1 MSNCVA
7 PNIIQCFYQQVDKTP
22 DAIAVEMNGKTLT
35 YRTLDKLST
44 QFAKYLRDLAEVHD
58 KPITL
63 GYTALCINKSL
74 EYVVGLLAILKLK
87 SAYVPIDPEFPAQR
101 ICHIVND
108 CKANFILTNTTY
120 SPRIHSYFKLNNEQD
135 IPILV
140 ELDDLLLIDSY
151 TDERI
156 LSPVSSEDN
165 AYVIYTS
172 GSTGTPKGVVIQ
184 HAGVVNLAAFEK
196 KVFDLRQ
203 GKRVLGFSNI
213 VFDAAVWEIFGCLLS
228 GATLV
233 LVDKRLLI
241 PGQPLIDIIKDFA
254 ITHATLPPSTL
265 NSMPYYPFSDL
276 EVLIS
281 AGEACTINI
290 QKKWSRGDFKFFNA
304 YGPTESTVCA
314 SLIEIPAHSHSE
326 NIGMAIDNTNL
337 YVLDEA
343 LNPSAP
349 GEIGELY
356 IGGVGLALK
365 YLNQSQKT
373 ALHFLSDVLINGQ
386 TQRLYRTGDLVRV
399 QSNGDI
405 IFVGRKDS
413 QVKYRGY
420 RIEMGEIEAV
430 LNADLDIEQAVLTY
444 QDVGD
449 RQEMMVYY
457 KTRQAVGSDQ
467 SNLLRKIISQSLP
480 DYMMPK
486 FFIHVDTFPL
496 NHNGKI
502 DRTRLQE
509 LYSIQDQMTISEEN
523 TDLVDEVMQK
533 LKEIYQDILHR
544 SAINV
549 EDDFFD
555 IGGHSLLLIQVIMLI
570 KERLG
575 VDLSVNEFISNPK
588 IVDLHKIIQQKCP
601 PLEIRSEKK
610 ESLVFPKDPTNRF
623 EPFPLSDL
631 QQGYY
636 LGRNG
641 YFELSDVSTNVY
653 REFLFKDLDV
663 SRLEA
668 ALNTLI
674 QRHDMLRCKIINEVQ
689 QQVVQQLPHYVIPVL
704 DCRALD
710 SVALERHFAKLRQE
724 LSIGKLPANTPP
736 LICVKLSQIQEGYVL
751 HITIDALIMDGWS
764 YHLFFSEWSQLYH
777 NLETNLPALA
787 CTYRDYVLFEG
798 TQKHVTQYE
807 TDKAYWLERV
817 ASLPLGPS
825 LPLLKSPKDLVH
837 QAIPSKVTTLNAS
850 QWTVLKSKLKEVD
863 LRPTAFLLS
872 LFSEVM
878 AYWSTSEHFTL
889 CLTLFNRLPVD
900 KQINDIIGVFSSLIL
915 LEVDYREKMRYLSFL
930 ERALHVQN
938 QLFQDMNYRSFTGIE
953 VQRAQRT
960 KHAYAAIG
968 TLVPVVFTSF
978 LSAGEHTNHASL
990 FPFSHRHYSSTQ
1002 TSQIWLDA
1010 KAYEEQDHLIIEWDY
1025 IADLFPPGMM
1035 EDMFSAYE
1043 YLLRYFS
1050 ENVSLLA
1057 NPLPGF
1063 SQNFITKPSPIQKQ
1077 YVPNPENISL
1087 VQDYFDRAAT
1097 QFPNHLAVISNTE
1110 TLTYQELLSR
1120 SNQLANYLS
1129 AIMKNQVQNVG
1140 IVMERG
1146 AEQVI
1151 AILGILKAGAT
1162 YIPISPEFPPQRITQ
1177 ILSDARIT
1185 TVLTQKRVYDSIMS
1199 LPNIQ
1204 NFVVVDEPNNPLSQ
1218 QAQTLNTQIHN
1229 TPNNLAYIIFTSGST
1244 GKPKGVMISHRNVMN
1259 TILDINQRYHV
1270 SAQDRILSVSNL
1282 CFDLSVY
1289 DILGPLCAGGS
1300 VVMLD
1305 TPLEKDPRHWL
1316 TLIQNH
1322 QVTIWNSVPMF
1333 AQMLCQFL
1341 SEKQYEYS
1349 VKSIRLWL
1357 LSGDWIPLDLPE
1369 AIQTCYTECTAPKIV
1384 SLGGATECSIW
1395 SVIYDIGPVKR
1406 EWKSIPYGFGMSNQS
1421 IQILDKNLE
1430 RCPLYVVG
1438 DIYIGGL
1445 GVSSGYL
1452 HDSEKTAKH
1461 FMTHPITGENLYHT
1475 GDLGRYM
1482 QDGAIEFLGRKDFQ
1496 IKINGYRIEL
1506 EEIQASLLQH
1516 PLVKEAYVISIKEE
1530 NTQQKK
1536 IVAFVLLHNPI
1547 EEKSSISILHIFLQ
1561 GLLPEYMLPHF
1572 YIPLAEFKLTS
1583 NGKID
1588 IGELHKLACLHHRKE
1603 ETALPQRDL
1612 SSLEKALAEVWQKL
1626 LAVQH
1631 VAWNDDF
1638 FVLGGNSLTLIQ
1650 LMLKINDIY
1659 KIELQLPELI
1669 QARKLFEQSTLI
1681 VKHQTRVLSERET
1694 VEPS

>member
-1 MSNCVA
+1 MSNRVLS
-7 PNIIQCFYQQVDKTP
+7 NIIQCFYQQVDETP
-22 DAIAVEMNGKTLT
+22 DAIAVEMNGKMLT
-35 YRTLDKLST
+35 YRALDILST
-44 QFAKYLRDLAEVHD
+44 QFAKYLSDLAEVHG
-58 KPITL
+58 KSITL
-63 GYTALCINKSL
+63 GYTAVCVNKSL
-74 EYVVGLLAILKLK
+74 EYVVGLLAVLKLK

-101 ICHIVND
+101 ICHIIND
-108 CKANFILTNTTY
+108 CKANFILTNTVY
-120 SPRIHSYFKLNNEQD
+120 SPRIHSYFKLNSEQD

-140 ELDDLLLIDSY
+140 ELDDLLLIESY
-151 TDERI
+151 TDERL
-156 LSPVSSEDN
+156 LSPISEEDN

-184 HAGVVNLAAFEK
+184 HAGVVNLATFEK
-196 KVFDLRQ
+196 KVFDLHQ
-203 GKRVLGFSNI
+203 GKRVLGFSNV

-233 LVDKRLLI
+233 LVDKKLLI
-241 PGQPLIDIIKDFA
+241 PGQPLIDIIQDLA

-265 NSMPYYPFSDL
+265 NSTPYYAFSNL

-290 QKKWSRGDFKFFNA
+290 QKKWGRGDFKFFNA

-314 SLIEIPAHSHSE
+314 SLIEIPAHSYSE
-326 NIGMAIDNTNL
+326 NIGIAIDNTNL
-337 YVLDEA
+337 YVLDES

-365 YLNQSQKT
+365 YLNQPQKT
-373 ALHFLSDVLINGQ
+373 ALYFLSDVLINGQ
-386 TQRLYRTGDLVRV
+386 MQRLYRTGDLVRV
-399 QSNGDI
+399 QNNGDI
-405 IFVGRKDS
+405 IFVGRKDT

-430 LNADLDIEQAVLTY
+430 LNADPDIEQAVLTY
-444 QDVGD
+444 QDFGD
-449 RQEMMVYY
+449 RQEMVVYC
-457 KTRQAVGSDQ
+457 RAHQATSSDLN
-467 SNLLRKIISQSLP
+467 NLLKKIISQSLP

-486 FFIHVDTFPL
+486 FFIPVESFPL

-509 LYSIQDQMTISEEN
+509 LYSMKAQMTTSEEDN
-523 TDLVDEVMQK
+523 DDIDEITQK

-544 SAINV
+544 SVINV

-555 IGGHSLLLIQVIMLI
+555 VGGHSLLLIQVIMLI
-570 KERLG
+570 KERLS
-575 VDLSVNEFISNPK
+575 VDLSINEFINNPK
-588 IVDLHKIIQQKCP
+588 IVDLNKIIQQKCP
-601 PLEIRSEKK
+601 LPEMRSEKK
-610 ESLVFPKDPTNRF
+610 ESLILSKDPVNRF

-663 SRLEA
+663 SRLEES
-668 ALNTLI
+668 LNILI
-674 QRHDMLRCKIINEVQ
+674 QRHDMLRCKIINAEQ
-689 QQVVQQLPHYVIPVL
+689 QQIMQDISHYVISVL

-710 SVALERHFAKLRQE
+710 STELKRHFAILRQE
-724 LSIGKLPANTPP
+724 LSIGKLPADTPP
-736 LICVKLSQIQEGYVL
+736 LICVKLSQTQEGYVL

-764 YHLFFSEWSQLYH
+764 YHLFFSEWSQVYH
-777 NLETNLPALA
+777 NLETDLPPLV
-787 CTYRDYVLFEG
+787 CTYRDYVLFES
-798 TQKHVTQYE
+798 TQKHVTQYD

-850 QWTVLKSKLKEVD
+850 QWAVLKRKLKEVD
-863 LRPTAFLLS
+863 LRPTSFLLS

-900 KQINDIIGVFSSLIL
+900 KQINDTIGVFSSLIL
-915 LEVDYREKMRYLSFL
+915 LEVDYREKLRHLSFL

-938 QLFQDMNYRSFTGIE
+938 QLFQDMNYRLFTGIE

-978 LSAGEHTNHASL
+978 LSAGEHSDHASL
-990 FPFSHRHYSSTQ
+990 FPFSNRYYSSTQ

-1010 KAYEEQDHLIIEWDY
+1010 KAYEEQEQLIIEWDY
-1025 IADLFPPGMM
+1025 IADLFPQGMM

-1043 YLLRYFS
+1043 HLLHYFS
-1050 ENVSLLA
+1050 ENVSMLA
-1057 NPLPGF
+1057 KPLPHF
-1063 SQNFITKPSPIQKQ
+1063 SQNFITKSSSIQKQ
-1077 YVPNPENISL
+1077 YVPNPENILL
-1087 VQDYFDRAAT
+1087 VQNYFDQVAT
-1097 QFPNHLAVISNTE
+1097 QFPNHLAVISNAA
-1110 TLTYQELLSR
+1110 TLTYRELLHR
-1120 SNQLANYLS
+1120 SNQVANYLS
-1129 AIMKNQVQNVG
+1129 ELMKNQVQNVG

-1146 AEQVI
+1146 VEQVI

-1162 YIPISPEFPPQRITQ
+1162 YVPISPEFPPQRITQ

-1185 TVLTQKRVYDSIMS
+1185 TVLTQKRVYDTIMS

-1204 NFVVVDEPNNPLSQ
+1204 NFVVVDDPNDPLTQ
-1218 QAQTLNTQIHN
+1218 HVQTLNTHIHN
-1229 TPNNLAYIIFTSGST
+1229 TPDDLAYIIFTSGST

-1259 TILDINQRYHV
+1259 TILDINRRYHL

-1289 DILGPLCAGGS
+1289 DILGPLCVGGS

-1305 TPLEKDPRHWL
+1305 TLSEKDPRHWL

-1341 SEKQYEYS
+1341 YEKQYEYS

-1369 AIQTCYTECTAPKIV
+1369 AIQACYTNCPTLKIV

-1395 SVIYDIGPVKR
+1395 SVIYDIGPIEK

-1430 RCPLYVVG
+1430 FCPQYVVG

-1445 GVSSGYL
+1445 GISSGYL

-1461 FMTHPITGENLYHT
+1461 FITHPTTRENLYRT

-1516 PLVKEAYVISIKEE
+1516 PLVKNAHVISIKEE
-1530 NTQQKK
+1530 NTQQK
-1536 IVAFVLLHNPI
+1536 IVAFVLLHTSM
-1547 EEKSSISILHIFLQ
+1547 EEKSSISTLHIFLQ

-1572 YIPLAEFKLTS
+1572 YISLAEFKLTS

-1588 IGELHKLACLHHRKE
+1588 IDDLHKLAHLHNKKE
-1603 ETALPQRDL
+1603 ETDLPQRDL
-1612 SSLEKALAEVWQKL
+1612 NSSEKVLAEIWKKL
-1626 LAVQH
+1626 LAVKH
-1631 VAWNDDF
+1631 VTWNDDF

-1650 LMLKINDIY
+1650 LMLKVNEIF

-1669 QARKLFEQSTLI
+1669 QSRKLFEQSVLI
-1681 VKHQTRVLSERET
+1681 MRHQARTFLAVDT
-1694 VEPS
+1694 VGSL